1 MFGRGFRNSLTL
13 ALVLAA
19 GSAGAQ
25 QLSSKQLI
33 ASLGQVTQAAP
44 VVDVGVLVQEINAN
58 VGKGVATLPTWSQL
72 ANLAQLAVE
81 IDFENDSIAIEPKS
95 YRTIGL
101 IADALHDPRLR
112 HYKFLVVG
120 HTNATGKA
128 EHNLELS
135 MKRAN
140 AIMVALTTTFSV
152 PANHLIAIGVGQEM
166 PLDATNPKAAENRR
180 VQLINLGVAN

>member
-1 MFGRGFRNSLTL
+1 MFVRGFRYGLTL
-13 ALVLAA
+13 AFMLAA
-19 GSAGAQ
+19 GAAGAQ
-25 QLSSKQLI
+25 QLSDKQLI
-33 ASLGQVTQAAP
+33 ASLGQVTQVAP
-44 VVDVGVLVQEINAN
+44 VVDVGLLIQEVNAN
-58 VGKGVATLPTWSQL
+58 VGQGVANLPNWSQL
-72 ANLAQLAVE
+72 ASLAQLAVE
-81 IDFENDSIAIEPKS
+81 IDFENDSIAIEPAS

-140 AIMVALTTTFSV
+140 AIMAALTTTFSV
-152 PANHLIAIGVGQEM
+152 PASHLIAIGVGQEM
-166 PLDATNPKAAENRR
+166 PLDATNPKAAANRR